1 MIKIS
6 EEKNVALVKNWL
18 PELSMEDK
26 QNASQ
31 ESGWAKMFIATY
43 RPGDFH
49 TMPAGV
55 TLQAITHDI
64 VRCVRI
70 FNSQGSWW
78 CLSMLKETFENAEI
92 TLQLDPYTIVTQV
105 TEKAEGEHPNSEKYA
120 DTEDESAE
128 RVPESDWVEVV

>member
-1 MIKIS
+1 MAKKS
-6 EEKNVALVKNWL
+6 EEKNVPLVKNWL

-105 TEKAEGEHPNSEKYA
+105 TEKAEGENPNSDNEA
-120 DTEDESAE
+120 DTEYETAE
-128 RVPESDWVEVV
+128 GVPESDWVEVV